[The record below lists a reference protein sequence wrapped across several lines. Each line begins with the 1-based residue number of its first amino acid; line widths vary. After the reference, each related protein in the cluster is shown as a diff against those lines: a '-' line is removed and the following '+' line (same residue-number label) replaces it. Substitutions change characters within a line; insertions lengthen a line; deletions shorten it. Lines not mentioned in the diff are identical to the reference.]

1 MLAII
6 TINMAL
12 YASATPA
19 QQENNMV
26 LDSSKPTEWIPNKDI
41 NTKGD
46 LSLEELKTAVLKSE
60 DIPEFITDEHIS
72 KNGHAHRLYQQ
83 EEDLNTVVFQNR
95 DGSKTAYVFDEQIKY
110 RDKNG
115 NVRDRSTALTRE
127 QNGYRM
133 KDNIVTLFMPNDIS
147 TGISLGVDNINITM
161 TPYTFDKK
169 AKVTHS
175 INENDEVTY
184 YGVFGSKTSVKYTPL
199 LSGVKEDI
207 ILEEYTDTDSFS
219 FLLTTNGYSVIQSF
233 GKYYL
238 SDPLTGEICGSFGDV
253 IIYDAA
259 GNTATGCMTL
269 KDIET
274 DNKYILTIHAD
285 RSFLT
290 SETTQYPVT
299 IDPTVKITNNND
311 NMNILDTTVY
321 SSEYAGH
328 YGASDTLAVGKHN
341 TLGSGRM
348 YFRFPNLFIY
358 GAITNQYHYITKV
371 ELYLYNNS
379 SNTTQNT
386 LLIHKHAGES
396 NWSEGNATCLDIG
409 YHDIGTML
417 GSTVVSAT
425 NQYYSFDITEAFN
438 SWKTNSDEL
447 AKGIMIRAQNLSS
460 AEYAKTFASTESD
473 TNKPYVVFT
482 YTDLTP
488 MVCMYHGNLV
498 LEYDEE
504 YTAKA
509 TLWIG
514 ENIVP
519 SAGQIEFESS
529 KPEIAEIDEDGVIK
543 AKAPGT
549 TTITAKYKY
558 NDKYQCQILVTVP
571 DNIEI
576 VWFESEDN
584 EIDNDTPG
592 DSINLNA
599 KLIIDGKAKNI
610 DENIEYDIIEY
621 ISPYEEYDR
630 EFSTYVN
637 SELNFDKKT
646 GVLKTPDSTPNLD
659 QYHPTGKIK
668 VKAYFENNENI
679 YITKYIYVVCNSPA
693 ASSIY
698 APPEFY
704 GRYIKIN
711 PTDIFVNNSD
721 PFNTML
727 VSRGLDEDDVFPE
740 SGSFIRDTYRNT
752 YLLEN
757 TTYSFF
763 DLVRSSEVVFI
774 VTHGS
779 PTSIE
784 VNHNIPNSR
793 ITTDS
798 LWNLG
803 DWNNKSDVNKN
814 DIMSLHNG
822 FFSNCK
828 LVFYTSCSGADDP
841 NNSNSDEINTPSS
854 IYDYDGTLNMVEAT
868 LYKGAGAVGGFT
880 RPVFDYDA
888 DAFEK
893 IFMKYLGL
901 YYIGVDDDGDQV
913 TIYTDNLTIGAA
925 FEAAL
930 DEKRNFTIE
939 EADGENKSTDA
950 NEIAKIIGNID
961 IYLTEEE

>member
-26 LDSSKPTEWIPNKDI
+26 LDSSRPTEWIPNKDI

-133 KDNIVTLFMPNDIS
+133 KDNVVTLFMPNDIS

-207 ILEEYTDTDSFS
+207 ILEEYTGTDSFS
-219 FLLTTNGYSVIQSF
+219 FLLTTNGYSVIQFF

-238 SDPLTGEICGSFGDV
+238 SDPLTGKICGSFSDV

-290 SETTQYPVT
+290 TETTQYPVT
-299 IDPTVKITNNND
+299 IDPTFEMTNNLTAA
-311 NMNILDTTVY
+311 NILDATVY
-321 SSEYAGH
+321 STETSGYHGGSTTLKVGIDSQL
-328 YGASDTLAVGKHN
+328 GA
-341 TLGSGRM
+341 GRM
-348 YFRFPNLFIY
+348 YFRFPTILNNY
-358 GAITNQYHYITKV
+358 AVTNQYYNVTRV

-379 SNTTQNT
+379 SNTTENT
-386 LLIHKHAGES
+386 LLIHKHAGEG
-396 NWSEGNATCLDIG
+396 NWTEVEATCLNIG
-409 YHDIGTML
+409 YHDIGTTL

-438 SWKTNSDEL
+438 SWKNNSDEL

-498 LEYDEE
+498 LECGEE

-529 KPEIAEIDEDGVIK
+529 KPEIATIDEKGVIK
-543 AKAPGT
+543 AEAPGT

-576 VWFESEDN
+576 VWFEFEDN
-584 EIDNDTPG
+584 EIDNDIPN
-592 DSINLNA
+592 DSIDLNA
-599 KLIIDGKAKNI
+599 KLIIDGKEYAI

-630 EFSTYVN
+630 EFTTYVN

-668 VKAYFENNENI
+668 VKAYYKENENI
-679 YITKYIYVVCNSPA
+679 HTTKYIYVVCNSPA
-693 ASSIY
+693 EPSTY

-704 GRYIKIN
+704 GRYIKI
-711 PTDIFVNNSD
+711 TQADIYVNNSV
-721 PFNTML
+721 PFTTML
-727 VSRGLDEDDVFPE
+727 VSRGLDEDDVFLE
-740 SGSFIRDTYRNT
+740 AGSFIRDTYRNT

-779 PTSIE
+779 STSIE
-784 VNHNIPNSR
+784 VNHNIPNSQ

-798 LWNLG
+798 LWNSGDLG
-803 DWNNKSDVNKN
+803 DKSSVNKD

-828 LVFYTSCSGADDP
+828 LVFYTSCSGAADP
-841 NNSNSDEINTPSS
+841 NNSNSDDVTSSSS
-854 IYDYDGTLNMVEAT
+854 IYNYDGTLNMVEAT

-880 RPVFDYDA
+880 KPVFDFDA
-888 DAFEK
+888 DEFEQL
-893 IFMKYLGL
+893 FMKYLGL
-901 YYIGVDDDGDQV
+901 YYIGADEQDRPAK
-913 TIYTDNLTIGAA
+913 IYTDNLTIGAA
-925 FEAAL
+925 FEAAIY
-930 DEKRNFTIE
+930 EKGDFTIE
-939 EADGENKSTDA
+939 NADGKKVNTAAET
-950 NEIAKIIGNID
+950 IAKIIGNTD